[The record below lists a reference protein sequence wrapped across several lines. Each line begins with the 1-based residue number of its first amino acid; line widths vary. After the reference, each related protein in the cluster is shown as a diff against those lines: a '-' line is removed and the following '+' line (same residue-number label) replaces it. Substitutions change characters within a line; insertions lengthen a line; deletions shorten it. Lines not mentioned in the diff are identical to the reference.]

1 MVKIS
6 RQSEVISAQCSL
18 KVNTVFLTSFFDEFF
33 HDFFSEQNSTLEE
46 TISNKRH
53 HPSSVQNCH
62 EVK

>member
-18 KVNTVFLTSFFDEFF
+18 KVNTVFFDEFF